1 MPGNRC
7 QTGLAQN
14 RFLYVVFFVL
24 RSILNFKIKR
34 RLKHIGLFEG
44 IGGFSLAARWMG
56 WETIAWCE
64 WNEYCQKIL
73 KQHFKEAQ
81 GHGDITKTDFTIY
94 RGQCDIITGG
104 FPCQPYSTAGQRKG
118 KQDERH
124 LWPEM
129 LRAIREIQP
138 RWVIGENVHGIINWG
153 RGLVVKEIKT
163 DLENEGYKLFPP
175 VVLPACAIGAPH
187 QRYRTWFIAHS
198 EQSRWT
204 PTKQDV
210 FKETGNLGKLQLFD
224 SLCNGENTKIE
235 RQGFEANWELDIETS
250 ICRKDDGLSNWMDR
264 IGALG
269 NAIVP
274 QVAYQLFRVI
284 ELMEIEMR
292 NCQTGDEVQC
302 GVGEKIA

>member
-1 MPGNRC
+1 M
-7 QTGLAQN
+7 
-14 RFLYVVFFVL
+14 
-24 RSILNFKIKR
+24 
-34 RLKHIGLFEG
+34 KHIGLFEG

-64 WNEYCQKIL
+64 WIEYNKKIL
-73 KQHFKEAQ
+73 RKHFPKANE
-81 GHGDITKTDFTIY
+81 HGDITQTDFTIY
-94 RGQCDIITGG
+94 KGKCDIVTGG

-118 KQDERH
+118 KEDDRH

-153 RGLVVKEIKT
+153 RGMVVAEIKA

-175 VVLPACAIGAPH
+175 VILPACAVGADH
-187 QRYRTWFIAHS
+187 KRDRTWFVAYS
-198 EQSRWT
+198 MQRGLQTPFTGFGAELGVPKKAPNNFGGLNAEQLIL
-204 PTKQDV
+204 TKRNRG
-210 FKETGNLGKLQLFD
+210 EIR
-224 SLCNGENTKIE
+224 NG
-235 RQGFEANWELDIETS
+235 
-250 ICRKDDGLSNWMDR
+250 DGIPNWMDR

-284 ELMEIEMR
+284 ALMEVEMR
-292 NCQTGDEVQC
+292 NCQPGYEVKC
-302 GVGEKIA
+302 GVGKNNI